1 LTLQEIINS
10 IDFFK
15 TLTQNQVDQL
25 CEISSLKKFSK
36 DAILYYESESTNN
49 LMFLVQG
56 LLKVYKVDKFD
67 NEIFLYHIHENCMI
81 SELTSL
87 RQREIFCFSNAEF
100 VRDSQI
106 LSINFEKFNELFL
119 SHNIL
124 TQEFIE
130 ELLKK
135 TQQLQCIINREL
147 VFDATAKVA
156 FMLHNDLEMFN
167 HLKRQEVS
175 FLLHIQPETLSRVL
189 KRLAR
194 NKVIDIISGEVIILN
209 HDELT
214 AIFRGVAV

>member
-1 LTLQEIINS
+1 MTLQEIINS

-15 TLTQNQVDQL
+15 TLTQKQIEQL
-25 CEISSLKKFSK
+25 SDIATVKKFPKES
-36 DAILYYESESTNN
+36 ILYYESESTNN
-49 LMFLVQG
+49 LMFLVKG

-67 NEIFLYHIHENCMI
+67 NEIFLYHIHEKNMI

-87 RQREIFCFSNAEF
+87 KQKEIFCFSNAEF
-100 VRDSQI
+100 IKDSEI
-106 LSINFEKFNELFL
+106 LSINFEKFTELFL
-119 SHNIL
+119 SKNIL
-124 TQEFIE
+124 TQDFIE

-156 FMLHNDLEMFN
+156 FMLYNDLEMFN
-167 HLKRQEVS
+167 NIKRQEVS

-189 KRLAR
+189 KRLTR
-194 NKVIDIISGEVIILN
+194 NKIINVVSGEVTIL
-209 HDELT
+209 DEVELT

>member
-100 VRDSQI
+100 VKDSQI

-119 SHNIL
+119 SQNIL

-209 HDELT
+209 HDELA

>member
-15 TLTQNQVDQL
+15 TLNQEQIEQICQIASV
-25 CEISSLKKFSK
+25 KKFSK
-36 DAILYYESESTNN
+36 DSILYYESENTTN
-49 LMFLVQG
+49 LMFLIKG

-81 SELTSL
+81 SELSSL
-87 RQREIFCFSNAEF
+87 RQKEIFCFSNAEF
-100 VRDSQI
+100 VRDSEI
-106 LSINFEKFNELFL
+106 LSINFEKFTELFL
-119 SHNIL
+119 SKNIL

-156 FMLHNDLEMFN
+156 FMLYNDLEMFN

-194 NKVIDIISGEVIILN
+194 NKVIDIVSGEVILLN

>member
-119 SHNIL
+119 LHNIL

>member
-1 LTLQEIINS
+1 
-10 IDFFK
+10 
-15 TLTQNQVDQL
+15 
-25 CEISSLKKFSK
+25 
-36 DAILYYESESTNN
+36 
-49 LMFLVQG
+49 
-56 LLKVYKVDKFD
+56 
-67 NEIFLYHIHENCMI
+67 MI

>member
-1 LTLQEIINS
+1 MTLQEIINS

-15 TLTQNQVDQL
+15 TLTQEQIEQL
-25 CEISSLKKFSK
+25 CEISTLKRFSK

-49 LMFLVQG
+49 LMFLVRG

-87 RQREIFCFSNAEF
+87 RQHEIFCFSNAEF
-100 VRDSQI
+100 VKDSQI

-119 SHNIL
+119 SQNIL

-189 KRLAR
+189 KRLTR
-194 NKVIDIISGEVIILN
+194 NKVIDIVSGEVIILN

>member
-15 TLTQNQVDQL
+15 TLTQEQVQEL
-25 CEISSLKKFSK
+25 CTIATLKNFSK
-36 DAILYYESESTNN
+36 DSILYYESESTNN
-49 LMFLVQG
+49 LMFLVKG

-67 NEIFLYHIHENCMI
+67 NEIFLYHIHEKNMI

-87 RQREIFCFSNAEF
+87 KQREIFCFSNAEF
-100 VRDSQI
+100 MKDSEV
-106 LSINFEKFNELFL
+106 LSINFEKFTELFL
-119 SHNIL
+119 SKDIL
-124 TQEFIE
+124 TQDFIE

-167 HLKRQEVS
+167 NIKRQEVS

-189 KRLAR
+189 KRLTR
-194 NKVIDIISGEVIILN
+194 NKIIDVISGEVIILN
-209 HDELT
+209 AQEL
-214 AIFRGVAV
+214 ASIFRGIAV